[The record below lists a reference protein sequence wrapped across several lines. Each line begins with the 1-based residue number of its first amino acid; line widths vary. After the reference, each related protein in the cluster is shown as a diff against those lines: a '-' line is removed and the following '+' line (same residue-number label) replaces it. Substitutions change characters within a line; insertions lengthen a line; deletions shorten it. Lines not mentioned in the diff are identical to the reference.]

1 MKIIHLKIFTTQL
14 EEQLEFYRETLQLP
28 VNKVSDIAFQVK
40 IGYSILEIEERTGAT
55 PYHIAFHIPARQD
68 QKALDWLKER
78 VEILQDAGQEIID
91 FPAWRAKSIY
101 FYDADRNILE
111 LISREDVFA
120 FAKKEFSEE
129 DILGISEIG
138 LATRKVRET
147 FDFLNKNF
155 GLEKFSGDYE
165 RFCAT
170 GDDLGLFIIINKDQ
184 KDWIPTGDKAFASA
198 FEIKID
204 VKNVIF
210 GTSYYNETLKLL

>member
-14 EEQLEFYRETLQLP
+14 KEQLEFYGETLQLP

-40 IGYSILEIEERTGAT
+40 IGYSLLEIEEKTEAT

-78 VEILQDAGQEIID
+78 VEILQDAGQEIVD

-111 LISREDVFA
+111 LISRADLFA